1 MIEPNGLPRL
11 LEGWTVRGACPEAR
25 KLAADLRLTVTVGEV
40 LWRLGQREA
49 TKCRN
54 YLEPRLA
61 ELTSPDS
68 MADRALLATR
78 LADAI
83 RRGERIVVFGDYDC
97 DGITSAAILYEA
109 CERLGARV
117 SVELASRFDG
127 GYGLSDAALERIR
140 RHGAKV
146 VVTCDCGS
154 SDHARLL
161 QLRQEGVDCLV
172 IDHHLVPDEALPA
185 LAFLNPHRPECGYPF
200 KGLASCGLALSV
212 VAELRTQLGVDF
224 DLRTCLDLV
233 AIGTIADVAPLTSD
247 NRVLVRAGL
256 RLLEAPR
263 RLGLRALMRRAKLD
277 FGSGITAEDVAFR
290 IAPRLNAPGRIGDP
304 HCALRL
310 LLAKTEQEAES
321 LADEIESHQLAR
333 RAQQESML
341 EDAEAEIQRAG
352 WHTAEALVVG
362 RDSYNVGIVG
372 IVAGRLAE
380 RYGCP
385 VVVYGTEAGVA
396 RGSVR
401 GPRGT
406 PLFDLVR
413 EAASSLIRYGG
424 HHAAAGLEMRLD
436 RVDEFRGLFI
446 QAARNL
452 TQQAANPAL
461 AAEREVLLLDAEDD
475 PMRVAK
481 ELLMLEPCGEGNR
494 LPKFGV
500 IGRLAVARSLRGGH
514 LRVEIQR
521 QRGDIIGGF
530 GPNLGDRAD
539 RLPSPLM
546 MIGGLRV
553 SSFGGQKRA
562 ELLVSDIVSLEPNL
576 SQPLDGSNLK
586 AVRSDLDEANRH
598 AVPSPTT
605 ATPVFQREVARE

>member
-11 LEGWTVRGACPEAR
+11 LDGWTVRGACPEAR
-25 KLAADLRLTVTVGEV
+25 KLAADLSLTATVGEV
-40 LWRLGQREA
+40 LWRLGQRDA
-49 TKCRN
+49 AKCHN
-54 YLEPRLA
+54 FLEPRLA
-61 ELTSPDS
+61 ELTSPDD
-68 MADRALLATR
+68 MADRALLAAR
-78 LADAI
+78 LAEAI

-140 RHGAKV
+140 RHRAKV

-172 IDHHLVPDEALPA
+172 IDHHLVPEEPLPA

-212 VAELRTQLGVDF
+212 VAELRAQLGVDF

-256 RLLEAPR
+256 RLLESPR
-263 RLGLRALMRRAKLD
+263 RLGLRALMRRGRFD
-277 FGSGITAEDVAFR
+277 FSSGITAEDVAFR

-321 LADEIESHQLAR
+321 LAEEIESHQLAR
-333 RAQQESML
+333 RAAQDAML

-352 WHTAEALVVG
+352 WHAAEALVVG
-362 RDSYNVGIVG
+362 RENYNVGIVG
-372 IVAGRLAE
+372 IVAGRLAD

-385 VVVYGTEAGVA
+385 VVVYGTEGGIA

-406 PLFDLVR
+406 PLFDLVS
-413 EAASSLIRYGG
+413 EAAGSLIRYGG
-424 HHAAAGLEMRLD
+424 HHAAAGLEMKLD
-436 RVDEFRGLFI
+436 RVDEFRELFV
-446 QAARNL
+446 QAVRNRS
-452 TQQAANPAL
+452 QQATTSSV
-461 AAEREVLLLDAEDD
+461 AAEREVLLLDSEDD

-481 ELLMLEPCGEGNR
+481 ELLRLEPCGEGNR

-514 LRVEIQR
+514 LRVEVQR

-546 MIGGLRV
+546 VIGGLRV

-562 ELLVSDIVSLEPNL
+562 ELLVSEVLALEPEA
-576 SQPLDGSNLK
+576 SPASIGSK
-586 AVRSDLDEANRH
+586 ARATPSEIDEANRL
-598 AVPSPTT
+598 AAPPLTGS
-605 ATPVFQREVARE
+605 TPVIHREVARE

>member
-25 KLAADLRLTVTVGEV
+25 KLATDLGLSATVGEV
-40 LWRLGQREA
+40 LWRLGQRDAA
-49 TKCRN
+49 TCHH

-61 ELTSPDS
+61 ELTSPDK
-68 MADRALLATR
+68 MADRKLLAAR
-78 LADAI
+78 LAEAI
-83 RRGERIVVFGDYDC
+83 RRAERIVIFGDYDC

-109 CERLGARV
+109 CERLGACV

-127 GYGLSDAALERIR
+127 GYGLSEAALERIR

-161 QLRQEGVDCLV
+161 QLREEGVDCLV
-172 IDHHLVPDEALPA
+172 IDHHLVPDEPLPA

-200 KGLASCGLALSV
+200 KGLASCGLALTV

-256 RLLEAPR
+256 RLLESPR
-263 RLGLRALMRRAKLD
+263 RLGLRALMRLGKFD
-277 FGSGITAEDVAFR
+277 FSSGVTAEDVAFR

-310 LLAKTEQEAES
+310 LLAKTEQEAEA
-321 LADEIESHQLAR
+321 LAQEIESHQLAR
-333 RAQQESML
+333 RAAQESML

-352 WHTAEALVVG
+352 WQAAEALVVG
-362 RDSYNVGIVG
+362 RESYNVGIVG
-372 IVAGRLAE
+372 IVAGRLAD

-385 VVVYGTEAGVA
+385 VVVYGTEGGVA

-413 EAASSLIRYGG
+413 EAASSLIRFGG
-424 HHAAAGLEMRLD
+424 HHAAAGLEMKLD
-436 RVDEFRGLFI
+436 RVDEFRELFV
-446 QAARNL
+446 QAVRNR
-452 TQQAANPAL
+452 TEQGTAPVF
-461 AAEREVLLLDAEDD
+461 AAEREVLLLDSEDD

-500 IGRLAVARSLRGGH
+500 IGRLAVARALRGGH
-514 LRVEIQR
+514 LRVEVQR

-539 RLPSPLM
+539 GLPSPLM
-546 MIGGLRV
+546 AIGGLRV
-553 SSFGGQKRA
+553 STFGGQTRA
-562 ELLVSDIVSLEPNL
+562 ELLVSEVVAVELEA
-576 SQPLDGSNLK
+576 S
-586 AVRSDLDEANRH
+586 
-598 AVPSPTT
+598 VPSTVTNGCAGDVEAPNRS
-605 ATPVFQREVARE
+605 AVVAPKPVILCEAGRE